1 MKRFSVRHQRS
12 ANKVG
17 VDGVLIGAWAGVSAT
32 DRDLLDAGCGC
43 GLIALMLAQRL
54 EDIGATRVRIHA
66 VDLDHEAVE
75 EAAENIADSP
85 WSDRIKPHCGD
96 FRSELIQPDEMGGA
110 EVMEGSDSEEGNRPG
125 GMYDRIVSNPPF
137 FHAGALND
145 GSARML
151 ARHADTL
158 SPEALLIEAPRMLRP
173 GGRLAYIAQA
183 ESEER
188 LREIGESE
196 GLRLRRLTR
205 VKGNPR
211 AGVKRVMMEWERPEC
226 RIVPGSN
233 RLTSRDRD
241 PDILPEI
248 TELIIEH
255 APGDY
260 TAQYIALCRDFYI
273 KM

>member
-32 DRDLLDAGCGC
+32 DRDVLDAGCGC

-54 EDIGATRVRIHA
+54 EDIGARRVRIHA

-85 WSDRIKPHCGD
+85 WRDRINTHYGD
-96 FRSELIQPDEMGGA
+96 FRSELIQPDEVEGA
-110 EVMEGSDSEEGNRPG
+110 GMSEGCDSEEGNRPG
-125 GMYDRIVSNPPF
+125 GMYDLIVSNPPF
-137 FHAGALND
+137 FHAGASSD

-183 ESEER
+183 ESEEG

-196 GLRLRRLTR
+196 GLHLRRLTR

-211 AGVKRVMMEWERPEC
+211 AGVKRVMMEWKRPDC
-226 RIVPGSN
+226 RNAPGCNHLS
-233 RLTSRDRD
+233 SSDKD
-241 PDILPEI
+241 PDMLPEI